1 MTLLVGIAVLHML
14 HQCGYNYLFVATA
27 WLYVISHHF
36 DPEGC
41 CDQSCDHHQQLRARE
56 DVPGQNP
63 RWGGGGKKGGVHSWT
78 KYQQDRAQ
86 ALVHP
91 NSPTRQ
97 WLFRQL

>member
-1 MTLLVGIAVLHML
+1 MTRLVGIAVLHML

-63 RWGGGGKKGGVHSWT
+63 RWGGGGEERRGP
-78 KYQQDRAQ
+78 
-86 ALVHP
+86 LVDKI
-91 NSPTRQ
+91 PTGQ
-97 WLFRQL
+97 STSFGPP